1 MWILRSEICG
11 APRTDR
17 GQTRRSPRI
26 LFPLRWRRRLS
37 DHLATKHV
45 CLRLRKGEGELQA
58 SPRFLYASAME
69 NRATPIKLKDGSW
82 GVRVSG
88 AVQAGD
94 RVTVRSRSGKSWEVT
109 ISRVVW
115 TGPDRNGSGQ
125 ISICERAVVKKIP
138 PSYRPS
144 SMQGRISAAI
154 STAMG
159 ERSDIPF

>member
-1 MWILRSEICG
+1 
-11 APRTDR
+11 
-17 GQTRRSPRI
+17 
-26 LFPLRWRRRLS
+26 
-37 DHLATKHV
+37 
-45 CLRLRKGEGELQA
+45 
-58 SPRFLYASAME
+58 ME

-94 RVTVRSRSGKSWEVT
+94 RVTVRSRSGKSWEVK
-109 ISRVVW
+109 ISRVLW

-125 ISICERAVVKKIP
+125 VSICERAVVKKIP

-154 STAMG
+154 PAAMG